1 MTHNALRLTLS
12 AVLALLPVA
21 HGAALAQ
28 AATPGE
34 QVTFELRPHC
44 VESDHAAA
52 DDAFGG
58 EVPEIDG
65 ITTLTQGTQTPCPP
79 FPVRDPL
86 SKQTEPLKV
95 GDTLDMD
102 LVLHNPKAMPITR
115 YRAWILYDSTV
126 LEGVTFELSDAF
138 PVPTPGEA
146 DFSIADNY
154 IKASATSAQ
163 PVSSTKIVLAR
174 ITLKVLT
181 APANGVILAFHNP
194 SGTETAHT
202 GAFVTEGGQEAN
214 VAANV
219 QGSLVVRFA
228 GTGSSAASVAPV
240 ASSVPAATGSV
251 SSVASVPA
259 SSTASSVASAI
270 SSAPTFFPSSS
281 SLSSSSSSSVAAV
294 PTVFTKLQVQALRVT
309 TEGSSAFLAWNP
321 LPSAELAGYNLY
333 YGSISGRYLQRR
345 SVDKD
350 AQTITI
356 RALPVGQ
363 TYYFAVRAVNASGAE
378 SDYSQEVAV
387 TIGNPAT
394 STSPLSGNLI
404 EGPQGNAPGTGG
416 NVAGESGPASWIAL
430 LLGISAV
437 LGTAFAFRRQ
447 MTASSALTR

>member
-1 MTHNALRLTLS
+1 MNNNALRLRLTLS
-12 AVLALLPVA
+12 AILAVLPVL
-21 HGAALAQ
+21 HGTALAQ
-28 AATPGE
+28 TSGE

-44 VESDHAAA
+44 VESEHAAA
-52 DDAFGG
+52 GDVFGG

-65 ITTLTQGTQTPCPP
+65 ITTLTQGTQATCPP
-79 FPVRDPL
+79 FPVLDPL

-102 LVLHNPKAMPITR
+102 LVLHNPKGMPITR

-126 LEGVTFELSDAF
+126 LEGVTFELSDSF

-154 IKASATSAQ
+154 IKASASSAQ
-163 PVSSTKIVLAR
+163 PVSATKVVLAR
-174 ITLKVLT
+174 ITLKVLST
-181 APANGVILAFHNP
+181 PTNGVILAFHNP

-202 GAFVTEGGQEAN
+202 GAFVSEGNQEAN
-214 VAANV
+214 VAANA

-228 GTGSSAASVAPV
+228 GTGSSAASVAPT
-240 ASSVPAATGSV
+240 ASSVSTATGSV
-251 SSVASVPA
+251 SSVSSVVSAPA
-259 SSTASSVASAI
+259 SSTTSSVPPVI
-270 SSAPTFFPSSS
+270 SSIPASVSS
-281 SLSSSSSSSVAAV
+281 SSSSSSSVIPV
-294 PTVFTKLQVQALRVT
+294 PTVFTKLQVQSLRVT

-345 SVDKD
+345 SVDAD

-363 TYYFAVRAVNASGAE
+363 TYYFAVRAVNTSGAE
-378 SDYSQEVAV
+378 SDFSQEVAV

-404 EGPQGNAPGTGG
+404 EGPQGNAPETGG
-416 NVAGESGPASWIAL
+416 NVAGESGPGTWIAL
-430 LLGISAV
+430 LVGISAV